1 MQKRS
6 SNRNSKQ
13 AQTRETVRIDRVA
26 QGGDGISNLEDGR
39 IVFVPRSLPGDEV
52 EIRLIQQ
59 KKSFARGQIAR
70 ILEPSKDRVE
80 AECSYF
86 RRGCGGCQF
95 WHTTYEN
102 EVSLKS
108 TAASEAIVKISGLAL
123 PTPVITPAPQSRGY
137 RNRVTFHLRTRVE
150 RNENARARGA
160 AKLGFFVEGS
170 HDVVD
175 VEHCLIASPVINE
188 VRNQLFSAL
197 AWIDDAEIVV
207 ETSNTDSA
215 VVIIRS
221 LEPIKEVQKARAA
234 LTLLVQNSP
243 VIAGIQLV
251 EEKSRWST
259 GDVQIDAQRV
269 LARAPANAP
278 SLRPGHF
285 RQVNDAVNQLLVERV
300 RAVVAE
306 VEQPHVLELF
316 SGTGNIAF
324 ALSDIVESLVGIEG
338 DSYTTRAATEIANG
352 AGLSHFSFVSGD
364 LSEGFGQYLERG
376 LDEFNVLVLDP
387 PREGAPEICREL
399 VERDWKGQIVYVSC
413 DPACLGR
420 DLKILSEGGWELKE
434 LEFFDM
440 FPRTVHIE
448 TLAVLTRN

>member
-6 SNRNSKQ
+6 SNRSNRQ
-13 AQTRETVRIDRVA
+13 EQTRETVRIDRVA

-39 IVFVPRSLPGDEV
+39 IVFVPRTLPGDEV
-52 EIRLIQQ
+52 EIRLVQQ
-59 KKSFARGQIAR
+59 KKSFARGQVAR
-70 ILEPSKDRVE
+70 IIVPSKERVE
-80 AECSYF
+80 AECPYF

-95 WHTTYEN
+95 WHTSYEN
-102 EVSLKS
+102 EILLKS
-108 TAASEAIVKISGLAL
+108 TAATEAIEKISGQSL
-123 PTPVITPAPQSRGY
+123 PAAAISPSPKSRGY
-137 RNRVTFHLRTRVE
+137 RNRVTFHLRRRVE
-150 RNENARARGA
+150 RNENARARSA

-188 VRNQLFSAL
+188 VRNQLSSAL

-207 ETSNTDSA
+207 ETSNSDSA

-221 LEPIKEVQKARAA
+221 LEPIKELQKARAA
-234 LTLLVQNSP
+234 LTALVQNSV

-251 EEKSRWST
+251 EDKSRWST

-269 LARAPANAP
+269 LARAPVNAP

-300 RAVVAE
+300 RSIVSTIE
-306 VEQPHVLELF
+306 RPHVLELF

-324 ALSDIVESLVGIEG
+324 ALDGVVESLVGIEG
-338 DSYTTRAATEIANG
+338 DAYTTRAANMMAEG
-352 AGLSHFSFVSGD
+352 AGLSQFTFVAGD
-364 LSEGFGQYLERG
+364 LSLGFALYLERA
-376 LDEFNVLVLDP
+376 LDEFNVVVLDP
-387 PREGAPEICREL
+387 PREGAPEICKDF
-399 VERDWKGQIVYVSC
+399 VERNWKGHIVYVSC

-420 DLKILSEGGWELKE
+420 DLKILMDGGWELEE

-448 TLAVLTRN
+448 TLAVLTRK

>member
-6 SNRNSKQ
+6 LNKGNKQ
-13 AQTRETVRIDRVA
+13 AVARETVRIARLA
-26 QGGDGISNLEDGR
+26 QGGDGISNLADGR
-39 IVFVPRSLPGDEV
+39 IVFVPRTLPGDEV

-59 KKSFARGQIAR
+59 KKSFARGQVAR
-70 ILEPSKDRVE
+70 ILEPSVERVE
-80 AECSYF
+80 AECPYF

-95 WHTTYEN
+95 WHTSYEN
-102 EVSLKS
+102 EIVLKS
-108 TAASEAIVKISGLAL
+108 RAATEAIEKISGQTM
-123 PTPVITPAPQSRGY
+123 PTAIISPSPNSRGY
-137 RNRVTFHLRTRVE
+137 RNRVTFHLRNRVE
-150 RNENARARGA
+150 RNENSRSRIA

-188 VRNQLFSAL
+188 VRNQLFPAL
-197 AWIDDAEIVV
+197 AWIDDAEIVI
-207 ETSNTDSA
+207 ETSNSDSA

-221 LEPIKEVQKARAA
+221 LEPIKEVQKARVA
-234 LTLLVQNSP
+234 LTALVQNSP

-269 LARAPANAP
+269 LAKAPENSP

-285 RQVNDAVNQLLVERV
+285 RQVNDAVNQMLVERV
-300 RAVVAE
+300 RSIVAAT
-306 VEQPHVLELF
+306 EQPHVLELF

-324 ALSDIVESLVGIEG
+324 ALRDVVASLVGIEG
-338 DSYTTRAATEIANG
+338 DSYTTRAASEIARG
-352 AGLSHFSFVSGD
+352 AGLSHFAFAAGD
-364 LSEGFGQYLERG
+364 LSQGFGQYVERA
-376 LDEFNVLVLDP
+376 LDEFNVVVLDP

-434 LEFFDM
+434 IEFFDM

-448 TLAVLTRN
+448 TLAVLTRK